1 MERDIV
7 IGGCRVTRRQSALN
21 SDCENFAAGE
31 FDALLAT
38 DIEPS
43 EALRADELLEWI
55 EDSDVD
61 VRFVPDWA
69 DTTFKNAA

>member
-1 MERDIV
+1 MERNIV
-7 IGGCRVTRRQSALN
+7 IGGCMVPRRQSPLT
-21 SDCENFAAGE
+21 SDCENFAPGE

-38 DIEPS
+38 DIESS

-55 EDSDVD
+55 EDSDVG

-69 DTTFKNAA
+69 DTTFRNAA

>member
-1 MERDIV
+1 MERNIV
-7 IGGCRVTRRQSALN
+7 VGGCMDPRRQSALKG
-21 SDCENFAAGE
+21 DCENFTAGE

-38 DIEPS
+38 DIEPP

-55 EDSDVD
+55 EDSDAD

>member
-1 MERDIV
+1 MV
-7 IGGCRVTRRQSALN
+7 PHRQSALRR
-21 SDCENFAAGE
+21 DCENFAAGE

-38 DIEPS
+38 DIESS

-55 EDSDVD
+55 EDSDVA

-69 DTTFKNAA
+69 DTTFRNAA

>member
-1 MERDIV
+1 MERNIV
-7 IGGCRVTRRQSALN
+7 IGGCMIPRRRSALN

-38 DIEPS
+38 DIAPS
-43 EALRADELLEWI
+43 ETLRADELLEWI

>member
-1 MERDIV
+1 MERNIV
-7 IGGCRVTRRQSALN
+7 IGGCMVTRRLT

-43 EALRADELLEWI
+43 EALRADEFLEWI
-55 EDSDVD
+55 EDSDVA

-69 DTTFKNAA
+69 DTTYRNAA